1 MEPEHFVD
9 RNMAFLLFSKTK
21 AFQDFAITFS
31 ICQLTGQKKKK
42 NPSDFSF
49 LVFGIFPENSGMKIP
64 FQIILMAFNPEY
76 NHLHSRFITKNSLV

>member
-1 MEPEHFVD
+1 MGPEHFVD

-42 NPSDFSF
+42 IPSDFSSF
-49 LVFGIFPENSGMKIP
+49 WHFPRKFWDEDSVSNY
-64 FQIILMAFNPEY
+64 FNG
-76 NHLHSRFITKNSLV
+76 L

>member
-1 MEPEHFVD
+1 MGPEHFVD

-42 NPSDFSF
+42 KFHLTF